1 VRCELLAAEHRRLC
15 NRQHES
21 IMKKQLCHSLIV
33 ASTPS
38 GEPPH
43 RWLQCMQCET
53 GCRSELVE
61 SEGCD
66 VCRWTED
73 AQKEPELHS

>member
-1 VRCELLAAEHRRLC
+1 
-15 NRQHES
+15 
-21 IMKKQLCHSLIV
+21 LIV